1 MQEFAITS
9 EPQKHSVFD
18 NYVPIV
24 KEGRH
29 TDIYLTDTIEAPAE
43 YTETC
48 RVIERAYK
56 EDTITLHINS
66 GGGWVDSGFMLV
78 DVIGRSNAVVTAQL
92 SGTVASIATIIA
104 LSCDKLVVAEHISWL
119 SHNYSAGIQGK
130 GGEMKAQM
138 EFMSSELA
146 ISFKQLHKGF
156 FTSVEMDG
164 IIEDKDMWLNRTE
177 ILGRWEAMRTGNSQ
191 LLEFIASVKKSK
203 QPLDLSSKAAQKLT
217 EAADE

>member
-1 MQEFAITS
+1 MEGLAIDAV
-9 EPQKHSVFD
+9 PKCSVFD
-18 NYVPIV
+18 NYVPIIS
-24 KEGRH
+24 EGRH
-29 TDIYLTDTIEAPAE
+29 TDIYLTDSIEAPAE
-43 YTETC
+43 YTEAC

-66 GGGWVDSGFMLV
+66 GGGWVDTGFMLV
-78 DVIGRSNAVVTAQL
+78 DVIGRSNAVITAKL

-104 LSCDKLVVAEHISWL
+104 LSCDKMVVAEHISWL

-138 EFMSSELA
+138 EFMSAELA
-146 ISFKQLHKGF
+146 ISFKKLHEGF
-156 FTSVEMDG
+156 FTPGEMDA

-177 ILGRWEAMRTGNSQ
+177 ILGRWEAMHTGNAV
-191 LLEFIASVKKSK
+191 LLEFIATVKRDKQVLDLTSGAVKK
-203 QPLDLSSKAAQKLT
+203 LA